1 MNCVNKNSDFEYIIH
16 LIVKPNS
23 KFQKVIKDK
32 DRLTFFLKS
41 KPIRN
46 NANIELI
53 KLVKNKLNLS
63 SNQIQIIHGSKI
75 RNKSIKITFIEK
87 IDQSELLE
95 KLLS

>member
-1 MNCVNKNSDFEYIIH
+1 MNCIQKNSDFEYIIR
-16 LIVKPNS
+16 LSVKPNS
-23 KFQKVIKDK
+23 KFQNIIKDG
-32 DRLTFFLKS
+32 DILIFFLKS

-46 NANIELI
+46 KANIELI
-53 KLVKNKLNLS
+53 NFIKNKLDLS

-75 RNKSIKITFIEK
+75 RDKSIKITFLEK